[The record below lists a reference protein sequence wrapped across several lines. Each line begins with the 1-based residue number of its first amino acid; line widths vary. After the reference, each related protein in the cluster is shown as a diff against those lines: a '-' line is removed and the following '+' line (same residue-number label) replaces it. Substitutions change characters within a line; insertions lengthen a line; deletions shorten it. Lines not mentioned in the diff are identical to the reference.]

1 MLLSR
6 SLWFPVLL
14 MGIPL
19 TAQEPAGARP
29 PGTVLVRLNLGGGQ
43 ATQDGVRHGNLE
55 LGGDL
60 LLSANA
66 SQRYGLRV
74 SSLDIDVAGRHE
86 RYLCTGIVL
95 EMVVHTWLRMEIGTV
110 GFIGRGDRSGSN
122 PFGLVSFVGYE
133 KRVGALTWSIGY
145 DSKYVFGRPAITV
158 NNLAIGLGVHF

>member
-6 SLWFPVLL
+6 SVRFSFLL
-14 MGIPL
+14 LGIPL
-19 TAQEPAGARP
+19 LAQEPAGGRP
-29 PGTVLVRLNLGGGQ
+29 PETVLVRLNLGGGQ
-43 ATQDGVRHGNLE
+43 ATRDGARHGNLE

-74 SSLDIDVAGRHE
+74 SSLDLDVAGRHE

-95 EMVVHTWLRMEIGTV
+95 EMVVHRWLRMEIGTV
-110 GFIGRGDRSGSN
+110 GFIGRGDQSGSN

-133 KRVGALTWSIGY
+133 KRAGALTYSIGY
-145 DSKYVFGRPAITV
+145 DSKYVFGRRAITV
-158 NNLAIGLGVHF
+158 NNLGVGLGVHF

>member
-6 SLWFPVLL
+6 SVLFAVLL

-19 TAQEPAGARP
+19 PAQEPAGGRP
-29 PGTVLVRLNLGGGQ
+29 PETVFLRLNLGGGQ
-43 ATQDGVRHGNLE
+43 ATQDGARHGNLE

-74 SSLDIDVAGRHE
+74 SSLDLDVGGRHE
-86 RYLCTGIVL
+86 RYLCTGVVL
-95 EMVVHTWLRMEIGTV
+95 EMVVHRWLRMEIGTV
-110 GFIGRGDRSGSN
+110 GFIGRGDRSGTN

-133 KRVGALTWSIGY
+133 KRAGALTWSIGY

-158 NNLAIGLGVHF
+158 NNLGIGVGVHF